1 MTTFRQLEIRRVYSA
16 SPGRAAGSLA
26 VPARPMGVSKLGIA
40 TLIVASAWI
49 YAAWFPTDRFMITAL
64 FMTQLNQP
72 PEASGLDLSMLLK
85 RPGPQDEGP
94 APPEGTEPVASVEDP
109 RTSAGSIPASDPDL
123 IAQAKRTTQ
132 YLVGDMFC
140 WLAVMT
146 VTGCYLAFCAG
157 SSITLTPIVDAQRR
171 RQLILVA
178 AVALLLSILLARGLW
193 HQDPFANIPKP
204 IAEVFLVLLAGFVS
218 WVLLVMVTP
227 RTAQWLAIVAAGLLL
242 VGGFRTWQIYGTGY
256 PTAAPRIAAVVAMTI
271 ALLAGASATRR
282 SSQLY
287 GYAIWTVVAA
297 TVLTMFAIWYGDHL
311 GGFQEKS
318 PALQTYALIAMA
330 QLSYALVLTVVQ
342 SVHSRKL
349 AIA

>member
-16 SPGRAAGSLA
+16 SPARAASIA
-26 VPARPMGVSKLGIA
+26 VPAPPVGVSKLGIA
-40 TLIVASAWI
+40 TLIVASVWI
-49 YAAWFPTDRFMITAL
+49 YAAWFPADRFMIAAL
-64 FMTQLNQP
+64 FKTQLNQP
-72 PEASGLDLSMLLK
+72 PEASGIDLSMLLK

-94 APPEGTEPVASVEDP
+94 APPEGTEPIAPLDDP
-109 RTSAGSIPASDPDL
+109 QAKAGSTPGSDPDL

-132 YLVGDMFC
+132 HLVGAMFC

-146 VTGCYLAFCAG
+146 LAGCHLALCAG
-157 SSITLTPIVDAQRR
+157 SAITLTQIGGFGRR
-171 RQLILVA
+171 LLLILA
-178 AVALLLSILLARGLW
+178 AIVALILSILLAWGLW

-218 WVLLVMVTP
+218 WVLLVMVAP
-227 RTAQWLAIVAAGLLL
+227 RTARWLAIVAAVLFL
-242 VGGFRTWQIYGTGY
+242 VGGFRTWQIYGIGY

-282 SSQLY
+282 SFQLY
-287 GYAIWTVVAA
+287 GYAVWTMVGA
-297 TVLTMFAIWYGDHL
+297 TVLTAFAIGYGDHL

-318 PALQTYALIAMA
+318 PPLQTYALIAMA

-342 SVHSRKL
+342 SVQSRKL
-349 AIA
+349 ATA